1 MVLKILFQGKI
12 ILVKYND
19 FSFVMSVRMA
29 ERSKALRSGRS
40 PLIRAWVRI
49 PLLTV
54 IQLLT
59 FNNNRYDF
67 LIYDRIILYSDCY

>member
-1 MVLKILFQGKI
+1 MVLKILFQGEI
-12 ILVKYND
+12 ILVKFNN
-19 FSFVMSVRMA
+19 FSFATSVRMA

-49 PLLTV
+49 PHLTV
-54 IQLLT
+54 IQPLT
-59 FNNNRYDF
+59 MTHDF

>member
-19 FSFVMSVRMA
+19 FSLVMSVWMA

-40 PLIRAWVRI
+40 PLIRAWFRI